1 MLHLAK
7 LLVIAMFMMNSAVTR
22 ALMNTSNSLSRTR
35 SLRVETRRLL
45 TVNIL
50 VVGKKNSVEDFIQDG
65 CDEYEK
71 RLKPTMKVST
81 IFLKDDDAL
90 VKAVSSAKG
99 SILAMDENGTQ
110 HSSRAFA
117 DVFHKSLEDGG
128 ATLNF
133 VIGGFAGLPPEIK
146 KSKSLISLS
155 NMTWTHQ
162 MARLLL
168 LEQVYRAT
176 EIRKGSGYHKD

>member
-1 MLHLAK
+1 MQ
-7 LLVIAMFMMNSAVTR
+7 FVTIR
-22 ALMNTSNSLSRTR
+22 AFGRFGRATKSI
-35 SLRVETRRLL
+35 ETKRWA

-50 VVGKKNSVEDFIQDG
+50 VVGKKNTVEDFIKDG

-71 RLKPTMKVST
+71 RLRPIMKVNT
-81 IFLKDDDAL
+81 QFLKDDDAL
-90 VKAVSSAKG
+90 VKAVNGAKG
-99 SILAMDENGTQ
+99 CVLAMDENGEQ
-110 HSSRAFA
+110 YSSRAFSNK
-117 DVFHKSLEDGG
+117 FHKSLEDGG

-133 VIGGFAGLPPEIK
+133 VIGGFAGLPSEIK
-146 KSKSLISLS
+146 SSKSLISLS

-168 LEQVYRAT
+168 LEQIYRAT